1 MHRMDLGKQI
11 RNLFGFL
18 RRYLE
23 RDDSW
28 NKSRGEQ
35 PPFLL
40 PQSLSPSPSLS
51 LFRPLSL
58 SLSLFLPPSLP
69 TSLPIFFPSSLP
81 LYLPSYPANSL
92 PPSLPPSLPL
102 VSLTLTLFP
111 SPVLCGVMI
120 SLASLRKR
128 EYTGMVRYARCAPC
142 APLVCQNFLCQ
153 HQQCVSSAS
162 YMNSYK
168 SESKY
173 CCRHIHAILSSAG
186 KSFEHYLYLRVSL
199 NHSYKHSN
207 SLACVHLDAAAG
219 AGLQP
224 TDSLDSFR
232 LWCYHAGEI
241 SYTFAC

>member
-1 MHRMDLGKQI
+1 MIHGTNQGEN
-11 RNLFGFL
+11 NLPSSFL
-18 RRYLE
+18 NP
-23 RDDSW
+23 S
-28 NKSRGEQ
+28 
-35 PPFLL
+35 L
-40 PQSLSPSPSLS
+40 PLPRFRCSALSPSPSPSFSLHPSLPPYLS
-51 LFRPLSL
+51 SSLPPFLST
-58 SLSLFLPPSLP
+58 SLPTQLTPSLP
-69 TSLPIFFPSSLP
+69 TSLPS
-81 LYLPSYPANSL
+81 
-92 PPSLPPSLPL
+92 SLPL

-120 SLASLRKR
+120 SLASQRKR